1 MAPSAG
7 RDDAADMHFS
17 DHDIMQLDDDYLHGL
32 PVDPLRS
39 LSKKL
44 LADLKEAHDR
54 LNQSPSNS
62 SRPPSTRA
70 PWEKD
75 DSGFDEKR
83 TPGAGEAE
91 TEAPT
96 DRVEADAAA
105 VQGVE
110 SGSTS
115 AQGEAK
121 PRSKTKPGRPGRRKG
136 APGVSRTQVLP
147 VDAEKT
153 HRPKTCAVCGAPL
166 GEELECRPYGAHF
179 VIEVV
184 PPDGGRGLVLQQTK
198 HTYLE
203 TRCHCGHCTRAQP
216 GHVAGEADWTVALSE
231 RHLAG
236 PTLVT
241 LICALALR
249 MRLSRARIREFLY
262 DWLGLELGV
271 ATINQCIH
279 EAGRAVD
286 PVVQGEVLSAVRESE
301 LLHADETSWKEGG
314 RLVWLWVFTCAS
326 VTLFTVGRRTRE
338 VLDRVLGEAFA
349 HWLMTDGYWAYRDY
363 DWRLRCLA
371 HLIRKARGLKES
383 LDQRAQPFGTQV
395 LDVVETLMQAV
406 YQARGAPPD
415 TPLREQHAA
424 LLLALFHACTQHA
437 ESSHEKTR
445 ALARELLNDW
455 DTFWVVL
462 DYPWL
467 PLTNNEAE
475 RALRHWVIAR
485 RIGNGTRTHQG
496 SMAFANLASIIDTC
510 RKRSVSPWPYLA
522 EVIRQRR
529 QGLPAPALPAPVT
542 PAVCAA

>member
-1 MAPSAG
+1 VG
-7 RDDAADMHFS
+7 RDGTADMHLS
-17 DHDIMQLDDDYLHGL
+17 DHDLQQLDDDYLHGL
-32 PVDPLRS
+32 PVEPLRL
-39 LSKKL
+39 LSGKL

-54 LNQSPSNS
+54 LNQNPSNS

-70 PWEKD
+70 PWEKA
-75 DSGFDEKR
+75 DSGSDEACAPQA
-83 TPGAGEAE
+83 TEA
-91 TEAPT
+91 EAPT
-96 DRVEADAAA
+96 DQPEEDAAA
-105 VQGVE
+105 AQDVE
-110 SGSTS
+110 PDSTPIES
-115 AQGEAK
+115 DVKPQGE
-121 PRSKTKPGRPGRRKG
+121 TKPGRPGRRKG

-147 VDAEKT
+147 VDAEEV
-153 HRPKTCAVCGAPL
+153 HRPETCTACGARL
-166 GEELECRPYGAHF
+166 GEELEYGAYTGHF
-179 VIEVV
+179 VIDVV
-184 PPDGGRGLVLQQTK
+184 RPAGGNGLVLQQTK

-216 GHVAGEADWTVALSE
+216 GRAGTEVGWTVNLSE
-231 RHLAG
+231 WHLAG

-249 MRLSRARIREFLY
+249 MRLSRARIQEFLR

-271 ATINQCIH
+271 ATINQSIH

-286 PVVQGEVLSAVRESE
+286 PVVQGEVRGTLREAE
-301 LLHADETSWKEGG
+301 LVHADETSWKEGG
-314 RLVWLWVFTCAS
+314 RLLWLWVFTCAS
-326 VTLFTVGRRTRE
+326 ATLFVVGKRSRE
-338 VLDRVLGEAFA
+338 VLQGVLGETFA

-371 HLIRKARGLKES
+371 HIVRKARGLQQS
-383 LDQRAQPFGTQV
+383 LDRRAQPFGAQV
-395 LDVVETLMQAV
+395 LEVVETVMRAV
-406 YQARGAPPD
+406 YQARGAPPGV
-415 TPLREQHAA
+415 PLREHHAA
-424 LLLALFHACTQHA
+424 MLANLFHACTQHA
-437 ESSHEKTR
+437 GSSHEKTR

-485 RIGNGTRTHQG
+485 RIGNGTRTTQG
-496 SMAFANLASIIDTC
+496 TTAFANLASVIETC

-529 QGLPAPALPAPVT
+529 KGCPAPALPAPVAL
-542 PAVCAA
+542 AVCTA